1 MMQVTLTT
9 LGICIDLLGPL
20 YSEYANEACTLL
32 MFDRMLSFSV
42 FRSSRFLEM
51 MLSAVVHE
59 QIQPFQIFPTL
70 YDFLLAGGSSS
81 LKQSGAGVG
90 SWVQVPTMAQTGH
103 GGHGGHGS
111 YGGVATG
118 KTGSFGSNKSQ
129 KGFSKNTSTPGEKK
143 LTESPKMPMSTKS
156 HKSTSRSP
164 RISPRNLRSPRIS
177 PSPRSPRTSSSKV
190 SKSSQP
196 TGASCKMPGPSLPS
210 GDGQVATQVE
220 VVQPVRSPGEPNSEI
235 TCQTVNVDE
244 SLVGRSVKSG
254 KIMKVKSGNG
264 TSEVENDSD
273 DAFPEAGVSST
284 GKTGKGRA
292 KFLEKN
298 DLS

>member
-1 MMQVTLTT
+1 
-9 LGICIDLLGPL
+9 
-20 YSEYANEACTLL
+20 
-32 MFDRMLSFSV
+32 
-42 FRSSRFLEM
+42 
-51 MLSAVVHE
+51 
-59 QIQPFQIFPTL
+59 
-70 YDFLLAGGSSS
+70 
-81 LKQSGAGVG
+81 
-90 SWVQVPTMAQTGH
+90 MADQTGH
-103 GGHGGHGS
+103 GGHGSGHG
-111 YGGVATG
+111 G

-143 LTESPKMPMSTKS
+143 LTESHKSMPMSTKS

-190 SKSSQP
+190 PKSSQP
-196 TGASCKMPGPSLPS
+196 TGTSYKIPGPSLPS
-210 GDGQVATQVE
+210 GEGLVNYGKQATEVE

-235 TCQTVNVDE
+235 NCQTVNVDE
-244 SLVGRSVKSG
+244 SLEGRSVKSG

-273 DAFPEAGVSST
+273 DVFPEAAVSST